1 MAELDK
7 HGKIVKEI
15 LTIFLVMDI
24 VINLQPM
31 FDFLNLPADQMLLI
45 LFYYVGWLP
54 VAITFIWGV
63 IQVWLRYIRLAY
75 GASEKT
81 VLLAIDVP
89 RGNAQ
94 TPMAVENIFSYLAG
108 AHSTK
113 DLFEKWWLGEWQLY
127 FSFEIVSI
135 DGYTQFLVWLP
146 EKYRNLVEAAIYS
159 QYPDAEITA
168 VNDYTEG
175 LPTRF
180 PDDEYDIF
188 GSEFKLVKNSVYPI
202 KTYKHFEHQMGEPET
217 QYKDPMAALMDLMGS
232 IKKGEQLWYQI
243 LVIPIGSEWADKGD
257 DEIKKIVGEKIKSN
271 SLVDKLIDG
280 AVDFMGSISE
290 MIYGLWADIETVK
303 PEEKEPQFKMMN
315 LKPKQ
320 KMQVEEINEKVNKL
334 GFAVKIRYLYIAK
347 KEMMNR
353 NKVSYG
359 FTGYMKQFNFND
371 LNSYKPDTGDGG
383 TMTKVSYDR
392 IFGNYR
398 VNLRKNKL
406 MAAYK
411 FRSDARGRLPHILNI
426 EELAS
431 IWHFPVVASVK
442 APLVQKAPGRKAEP
456 PAALPVSIEST
467 SKDLELGFA
476 AKTDNI
482 FASTT
487 KAKNSPPDN
496 LPIV

>member
-1 MAELDK
+1 
-7 HGKIVKEI
+7 
-15 LTIFLVMDI
+15 MDI
-24 VINLQPM
+24 VINLQPIL
-31 FDFLNLPADQMLLI
+31 DFLDLPADQMLLI
-45 LFYYVGWLP
+45 LFYYVGWIP
-54 VAITFIWGV
+54 VAVTFIWGV
-63 IQVWLRYIRLAY
+63 TQVWLRYVRLAY

-81 VLLAIDVP
+81 ILLAIDVP

-135 DGYTQFLVWLP
+135 EGYTQFLIWLP
-146 EKYRNLVEAAIYS
+146 EKYRNLIEAAIYS

-175 LPTRF
+175 LPGSF
-180 PDDEYDIF
+180 PDEEYDIF
-188 GSEFKLVKNSVYPI
+188 GSEYKLVKDSVYPI

-232 IKKGEQLWYQI
+232 VKRGEQLWYQI
-243 LVIPIGSEWADKGD
+243 LVIPIGSDWADKGD
-257 DEIKKIVGEKIKSN
+257 EEIKKIVGEKTKSDD
-271 SLVDKLIDG
+271 LVDKLING
-280 AVDFMGSISE
+280 ALGLLESMSE
-290 MIYGLWADIETVK
+290 MIYSLWSDIESSK
-303 PEEKEPQFKMMN
+303 AEEKEPQFKMMN

-320 KMQVEEINEKVNKL
+320 KKQVEEIQEKVSKI
-334 GFAVKIRYLYIAK
+334 GFAVKIRFLYIAK
-347 KEMMNR
+347 REVMNK
-353 NKVSYG
+353 NKVAYG

-383 TMTKVSYDR
+383 TQTKVRYDK
-392 IFGNYR
+392 IFGDYR

-406 MAAYK
+406 MAAYRY
-411 FRSDARGRLPHILNI
+411 RSDARGRSPHILNI

-431 IWHFPVVASVK
+431 IWHFPVEASVK

-456 PAALPVSIEST
+456 PSGLPISIKSV
-467 SKDLELGFA
+467 SKDFGMGPG
-476 AKTDNI
+476 AKEENI
-482 FASTT
+482 FASADRIDEA